1 MIEEQFAIEMHG
13 ITKVFGETVK
23 ANDEI
28 DLTVE
33 IQTIHALVG
42 ENGAGKSTLM
52 KILYGMHQPDQGR
65 IFINGKEQRI
75 TSPLSAIQLGI
86 GMVHQHFMLVGTLS
100 VLENIILG
108 DESVKAGG
116 ILDLNSSTE
125 KIKRLLKSFGIN
137 INLNAKVGE
146 LPVGTQQKIEILKLL
161 YRNAEILI
169 LDEPTAVLNPAEIED
184 LFGIMRILKSSG
196 KTIIL
201 ISHKLA
207 EVLAISDSITVL
219 RSGKA
224 AGNRKT
230 SLVDKNELAS
240 LIVGE
245 EIPRIEKISSG
256 RSEDTVLLVSDVTIS
271 GSKNINKVKK
281 ISFNISSGEIFGIAG
296 VEGNGQSELV
306 EAIAGL
312 RKVSA
317 GKINVNGRSN
327 LSEPVSHIPADR
339 HRHGMVKE
347 YDIAS
352 NILLGRQ
359 REKDFRN
366 CFFIN
371 RRNVTGFADQMI
383 KEFDIRPA
391 DHLSLMGSLSGG
403 NQQKAVAARELS
415 KDSRLIIAEHP
426 TRGLDIKAANFVHR
440 KLLAEKAK
448 GKAILLV
455 SSDLNELLE
464 ICDRIA
470 VMYNGEITVTLEA
483 NKTSEKEIGM
493 YMTGSDQ
500 ILI

>member
-1 MIEEQFAIEMHG
+1 MIEEQFAIEMQG

-28 DLTVE
+28 DLSIET
-33 IQTIHALVG
+33 QTIHALVG

-52 KILYGMHQPDQGR
+52 KILYGMYQADSGR
-65 IFINGKEQRI
+65 IIINGKEQKI
-75 TSPLSAIQLGI
+75 SSPLSAINLGI
-86 GMVHQHFMLVGTLS
+86 GMVHQHFMLVGTLD

-125 KIKRLLKSFGIN
+125 KINRLLKSFGIN
-137 INLNAKVGE
+137 INLNAKVGD

-169 LDEPTAVLNPAEIED
+169 LDEPTAVLTPAETED
-184 LFGIMRILKSSG
+184 LFGILRILKRSG

-207 EVLAISDSITVL
+207 EVMTISDNITVL
-219 RSGKA
+219 RGGTV

-230 SLVDKNELAS
+230 AEVNKSELSS

-245 EIPRIEKISSG
+245 EIPRIEKPSSG

-271 GSKNINKVKK
+271 GSKNIDKVKK
-281 ISFNISSGEIFGIAG
+281 VSFNISSGEIFGIAG

-312 RKVSA
+312 RKVNS
-317 GKINVNGRSN
+317 GEIKVNGKSN

-339 HRHGMVKE
+339 HKHGMVKE
-347 YDIAS
+347 YDITS
-352 NILLGRQ
+352 NMLLGRQ
-359 REKDFRN
+359 RENDFRN
-366 CFFIN
+366 SFFIKWN
-371 RRNVTGFADQMI
+371 SVTRFADQMI

-391 DHLSLMGSLSGG
+391 DHLSLIGSLSGG
-403 NQQKAVAARELS
+403 NQQKAVAARELT
-415 KDSRLIIAEHP
+415 KNSRFIIAEHP

-470 VMYNGEITVTLEA
+470 VMYNGEIKATLEA
-483 NKTSEKEIGM
+483 RKTNEKEIGIF
-493 YMTGSDQ
+493 MTGSDQ
-500 ILI
+500 T

>member
-1 MIEEQFAIEMHG
+1 MIEEQFAIEMQG

-28 DLTVE
+28 DLSIET
-33 IQTIHALVG
+33 QTIHALVG

-52 KILYGMHQPDQGR
+52 KILYGMYQADQGR
-65 IFINGKEQRI
+65 IFINGKEQKI
-75 TSPLSAIQLGI
+75 TSPLSAIKLGI

-100 VLENIILG
+100 VIENIIIG
-108 DESVKAGG
+108 DETIKAGG
-116 ILDLNSSTE
+116 ILDLNSSKE
-125 KIKRLLKSFGIN
+125 KINRLTKSFGIN
-137 INLNAKVGE
+137 IDLNAKVGD

-169 LDEPTAVLNPAEIED
+169 LDEPTAVLTPAETED
-184 LFGIMRILKSSG
+184 LFGILRILKRSG

-207 EVLAISDSITVL
+207 EVMTISDNITVL
-219 RSGKA
+219 RGGTV

-230 SLVDKNELAS
+230 AEVNKSELSS

-245 EIPRIEKISSG
+245 EIPRIEKPSSG

-271 GSKNINKVKK
+271 GSKNIDKVKK
-281 ISFNISSGEIFGIAG
+281 VSFNISSGEIFGIAG

-312 RKVSA
+312 RKVNS
-317 GKINVNGRSN
+317 GEIKVNGKSN

-339 HRHGMVKE
+339 HKHGMVKE
-347 YDIAS
+347 YDITS
-352 NILLGRQ
+352 NMLLGRQ
-359 REKDFRN
+359 RENNFRSS
-366 CFFIN
+366 FFIKWN
-371 RRNVTGFADQMI
+371 SVTSFADQMI

-391 DHLSLMGSLSGG
+391 DHLSLIGSLSGG

-470 VMYNGEITVTLEA
+470 VMYNGEIKATLEA
-483 NKTSEKEIGM
+483 RKTNEKEIGIF
-493 YMTGSDQ
+493 MTGSDQ
-500 ILI
+500 T